1 MSLDF
6 RVALLP
12 YKSSSFA
19 TPLLGR
25 ATKGK
30 RLYGQS
36 RRLTSPDLHILCRM
50 CTVGL
55 WVLGSGVN
63 LSLWQQRRENH
74 TTGLA
79 PVEMHPFCRLSATSL
94 HGKASHTIFR
104 LLRSLTNRVRLPP
117 RRGRFAL
124 CSTSGLISISR
135 HNAAKTSPSGGR
147 TAAGGDRGAFSKG
160 EAQLYGFR
168 CLWQR
173 CRQRRQYTH
182 RREAAIPQPSAPKA
196 PPPLVLTHHLSP

>member
-1 MSLDF
+1 MLPVGSAPLWWLAPPPLPATRSGDKRKAPLNF
-6 RVALLP
+6 SFPLEGKCHEVAKGCTRVRMIMILRCC
-12 YKSSSFA
+12 SMH
-19 TPLLGR
+19 
-25 ATKGK
+25 
-30 RLYGQS
+30 
-36 RRLTSPDLHILCRM
+36 RLTSPDLHILCRM

-63 LSLWQQRRENH
+63 LSLWQQQRENH

-124 CSTSGLISISR
+124 CSTSGRISISR

-147 TAAGGDRGAFSKG
+147 TAAGGDRGAFPKG
-160 EAQLYGFR
+160 EARLYGFPFR
-168 CLWQR
+168 GAEL
-173 CRQRRQYTH
+173 
-182 RREAAIPQPSAPKA
+182 
-196 PPPLVLTHHLSP
+196 

>member
-1 MSLDF
+1 MLPVGSAPLWWLAPPPLPLWEACHWILSRPRAPYEPSSL
-6 RVALLP
+6 
-12 YKSSSFA
+12 A

-30 RLYGQS
+30 RLYGQA

-55 WVLGSGVN
+55 WVLGSGIN
-63 LSLWQQRRENH
+63 LNLWQQRRENH

-94 HGKASHTIFR
+94 HRKACHWIFGS
-104 LLRSLTNRVRLPP
+104 LRFLTNPVPLPP

-124 CSTSGLISISR
+124 CSTSGRISISR
-135 HNAAKTSPSGGR
+135 HNAAKTSPL
-147 TAAGGDRGAFSKG
+147 RGKN
-160 EAQLYGFR
+160 
-168 CLWQR
+168 
-173 CRQRRQYTH
+173 RR
-182 RREAAIPQPSAPKA
+182 RRG
-196 PPPLVLTHHLSP
+196 